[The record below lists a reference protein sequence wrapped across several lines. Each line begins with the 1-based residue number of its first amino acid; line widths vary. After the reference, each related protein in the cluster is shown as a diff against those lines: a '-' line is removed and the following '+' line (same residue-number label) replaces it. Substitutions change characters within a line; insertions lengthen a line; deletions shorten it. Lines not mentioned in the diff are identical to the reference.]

1 MSFYLGIGVV
11 NKRQRHLVNV
21 DKAPCLTLH
30 YNVRNKVR
38 RQPSGHTWDVECPI
52 KV

>member
-1 MSFYLGIGVV
+1 MSFYVDIGEQ
-11 NKRQRHLVNV
+11 KTKASGQRRQ
-21 DKAPCLTLH
+21 KAPCLTLH

-38 RQPSGHTWDVECPI
+38 RLPSGHTWDVKCPI